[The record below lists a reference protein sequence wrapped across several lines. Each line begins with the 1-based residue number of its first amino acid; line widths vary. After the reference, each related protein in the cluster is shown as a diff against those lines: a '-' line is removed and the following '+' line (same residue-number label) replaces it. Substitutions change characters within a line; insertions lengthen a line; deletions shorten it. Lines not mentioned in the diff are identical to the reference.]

1 MRGRVHEPCKNNCR
15 RTLLCGHSCL
25 GMCTK
30 NCLPCREMCGNYC
43 KHRKCEK
50 KRGDPCDPCNERC
63 IWQCQHHKCTKLC
76 SELCDRPRCNEP
88 CTKPL
93 PSCNHPCI
101 GLCGEPCPK
110 KCREC
115 HEDEVTEILFG
126 AEDKKDARFVEL
138 EDCGH
143 VFEVE
148 MMDQWMDQT
157 DTSKGGNSVNVQLKC
172 CPKCRVPIRC
182 SSRYGNIVKMILADF
197 KRIKQTISLS
207 EVQGSQ
213 EVARMLFAAQ
223 QIEQF
228 PSDRGS
234 IKAWLRQET
243 QSAEDLDVIR
253 NQINLLSFLQML
265 RATMHRQFEEE
276 EVLSETK
283 KDFECKV
290 DELRVHIMAL
300 NSQTFS
306 CQQVEELKE
315 EMHRTQLLVDFRL
328 LTTQLEIR
336 GIHLSITDTVEVGL
350 TREALDSER
359 KIGIDIYNAER

>member
-1 MRGRVHEPCKNNCR
+1 
-15 RTLLCGHSCL
+15 
-25 GMCTK
+25 
-30 NCLPCREMCGNYC
+30 
-43 KHRKCEK
+43 
-50 KRGDPCDPCNERC
+50 
-63 IWQCQHHKCTKLC
+63 
-76 SELCDRPRCNEP
+76 
-88 CTKPL
+88 
-93 PSCNHPCI
+93 
-101 GLCGEPCPK
+101 
-110 KCREC
+110 
-115 HEDEVTEILFG
+115 
-126 AEDKKDARFVEL
+126 
-138 EDCGH
+138 
-143 VFEVE
+143 
-148 MMDQWMDQT
+148 
-157 DTSKGGNSVNVQLKC
+157 
-172 CPKCRVPIRC
+172 
-182 SSRYGNIVKMILADF
+182 MILADF

-283 KDFECKV
+283 KDFERKV
-290 DELRVHIMAL
+290 DELRVRIMAL

-306 CQQVEELKE
+306 CQHVEELKE

-359 KIGIDIYNAER
+359 KIGKTFRDRYTARIKRIRREQNIQLCDQAGVSDNQSHSGNSKCLAQAYWLKCTKGHIYCVTECGERIEENKCPDCG